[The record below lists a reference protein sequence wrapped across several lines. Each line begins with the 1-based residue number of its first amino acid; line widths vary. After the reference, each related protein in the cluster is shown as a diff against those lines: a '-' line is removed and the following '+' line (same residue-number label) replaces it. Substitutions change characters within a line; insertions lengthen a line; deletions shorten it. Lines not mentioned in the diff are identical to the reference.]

1 VHPDEQIV
9 YAVTGRIQFDV
20 NRETIEL
27 RSEVEIIA

>member
-1 VHPDEQIV
+1 
-9 YAVTGRIQFDV
+9 VTGRIQFDV